1 MVGQKIVSIDMM
13 SDKDLSKEGWD
24 GGGEVSAVLTLE
36 DGTRLYASRD
46 YEGNGPGAI
55 FGTNKN
61 GKDMF
66 VVYPEGGDE

>member
-1 MVGQKIVSIDMM
+1 MVGRTIKDVRLLT
-13 SDKDLSKEGWD
+13 DKEMNDNYWD
-24 GGGEVSAVLTLE
+24 SNERSAVLVLD
-36 DGTRLYASRD
+36 DGTTLYASQD